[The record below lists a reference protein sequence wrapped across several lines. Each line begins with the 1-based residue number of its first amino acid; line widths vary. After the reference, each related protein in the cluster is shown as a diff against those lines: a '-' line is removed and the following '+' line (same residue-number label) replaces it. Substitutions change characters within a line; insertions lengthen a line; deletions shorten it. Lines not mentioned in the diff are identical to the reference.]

1 MIADAL
7 DALAPAANFNQRA
20 QDYIAEINA
29 VDAEIRQ
36 LLADLPDSQRLLVTF
51 HDAFGYF
58 ARRYGLTVAGFV
70 VEGPEQGISATAVAN
85 LIELIEH
92 EGVSRIFREPQ
103 FEATAIR
110 TVADESG
117 AELGI
122 IWSQPQGD
130 VLTYVE
136 LLRANARA
144 IAGEYE

>member
-1 MIADAL
+1 M
-7 DALAPAANFNQRA
+7 LAG
-20 QDYIAEINA
+20 
-29 VDAEIRQ
+29 
-36 LLADLPDSQRLLVTF
+36 LSDSQRLLVTF

-92 EGVSRIFREPQ
+92 EGVTRIFREPQ
-103 FEATAIR
+103 FESTAIR
-110 TVADESG
+110 TVAEESG

-130 VLTYVE
+130 VETYLD

>member
-1 MIADAL
+1 M
-7 DALAPAANFNQRA
+7 
-20 QDYIAEINA
+20 
-29 VDAEIRQ
+29 
-36 LLADLPDSQRLLVTF
+36 LVTF

-103 FEATAIR
+103 FESTAIR

-144 IAGEYE
+144 VAGE